1 MFGYVKIHKPELKVA
16 EYDTYKALYCSLCKN
31 LGKNYGHLLRLSLS
45 YDFTFLT
52 VLALSLQDQPCD
64 FKKSRCVYNPFKK
77 CYYNTK
83 YNSILDKVS
92 AVAAIMMYYKIC
104 DNIRDEKGL
113 SNLLYRIL
121 GGLFK
126 PKFKKAAKKYTDI
139 YQIIDELNE
148 NQVKAEALDGL
159 NLDVAAEPTAT
170 ALAKVC
176 QCFAVTDV
184 DGERLYR
191 IGYCVGKWIYLM
203 DALEDREEDLKKGR
217 YNPLVDC
224 NDDDV
229 IATMNV
235 CSNEA
240 GLTFETLPALHYGG
254 IIKNILYL
262 GLPRQIEL
270 YKQKKGESENERSV

>member
-1 MFGYVKIHKPELKVA
+1 MFGYVRIHKPELRVA

-52 VLALSLQDQPCD
+52 VLAMSLQDAPCD
-64 FKKSRCVYNPFKK
+64 FKKSSCVYNPFKK

-83 YNSILDKVS
+83 YNDILEKVS
-92 AVAAIMMYYKIC
+92 AVAAIMMYYKLC
-104 DNIRDEKGL
+104 DNIRDEKGITKL
-113 SNLLYRIL
+113 FYRFLRLI
-121 GGLFK
+121 FK
-126 PKFKKAAKKYTDI
+126 PKFSKASKKHPDLH
-139 YQIIDELNE
+139 QILNE
-148 NQVKAEALDGL
+148 LDDNQISVESLENPNVDS
-159 NLDVAAEPTAT
+159 VAEPTAI
-170 ALAKVC
+170 ALGKVC
-176 QCFAVTDV
+176 RCFAVTDV
-184 DGERLYR
+184 DGDRLYR

-203 DALEDREEDLKKGR
+203 DALEDREEDIKKGR
-217 YNPLVDC
+217 YNPLVNC
-224 NDDDV
+224 SDDIV

-240 GLTFETLPALHYGG
+240 GLTFETLPALHYNG